1 MALQCPLQEG
11 AVVQMGD
18 VSPGLARSCQ
28 HGTGSNPCCCLPVG
42 TMESKGAFSWIWY
55 VLEWERMVV

>member
-42 TMESKGAFSWIWY
+42 TMESK
-55 VLEWERMVV
+55 